1 MKPGDLVKYRK
12 RFSWTGVDRGTLIGV
27 VLDKVRD
34 NYVTNTVRNEQILV
48 QWNHTLGSWNN
59 LQWYVY
65 TEDLRVISE
74 S

>member
-1 MKPGDLVKYRK
+1 M
-12 RFSWTGVDRGTLIGV
+12 
-27 VLDKVRD
+27 
-34 NYVTNTVRNEQILV
+34 LV

-65 TEDLRVISE
+65 TEDLRVVSE

>member
-48 QWNHTLGSWNN
+48 QWNHALGTWDN
-59 LQWYVY
+59 LRWYVY
-65 TEDLRVISE
+65 TEDLRVVSGD
-74 S
+74 